1 MSKKHCPKCGSVNVK
16 KTVRGISSKDINVM
30 LAAADL

>member
-16 KTVRGISSKDINVM
+16 KTVRGISNKDINVM
-30 LAAADL
+30 AAATDL

>member
-16 KTVRGISSKDINVM
+16 KTARGIPNKDINVIH
-30 LAAADL
+30 AASDL

>member
-16 KTVRGISSKDINVM
+16 KTVRGISNKDINVIHAV
-30 LAAADL
+30 LDL